1 MNRMSTVSLTD
12 KRNDLHLTSS
22 GVGHAI
28 REKAVFPPLN
38 FEVHEVI
45 GACLVPELVSEYQFQ
60 LPEYQLPKYQATVGV
75 WVIIKVILCLQHCS
89 IPMGYEQ
96 QGLKYFIN

>member
-1 MNRMSTVSLTD
+1 MSTVSLTD

-38 FEVHEVI
+38 FEVHEVMSR
-45 GACLVPELVSEYQFQ
+45 AMPELVSRI
-60 LPEYQLPKYQATVGV
+60 PTPRISTPKISGDCWCVGHH
-75 WVIIKVILCLQHCS
+75 KSKSLQHPS
-89 IPMGYEQ
+89 IPMGCEQ
-96 QGLKYFIN
+96 QGLKYFITSYTYCCN